1 MFLFKNNL
9 KEHLDIFVNSK
20 HLVVASFFLVLNFIS
35 SLLHK
40 RNVFDLNHVIHWHFP
55 TAFFT
60 IPTSFYCEETC
71 FDFITKLCM
80 WHRAQKA
87 EFGGHGSRL
96 CAPMS
101 PDSLPQKPSLPCALR
116 RLLPEV
122 LLPAFYLMESFPAK
136 LSASSGGLQRGE
148 PPKGA
153 LKKTF
158 PSYPSGVHMIIFLPS
173 IKLDIINYKLN
184 LE

>member
-101 PDSLPQKPSLPCALR
+101 PDSLPQKPSLPCALH

-122 LLPAFYLMESFPAK
+122 LLLHGEFSCKVVSVIRRFAERGTTQGCSQENLPIIS
-136 LSASSGGLQRGE
+136 QRR
-148 PPKGA
+148 PHDYISPI
-153 LKKTF
+153 
-158 PSYPSGVHMIIFLPS
+158 Y
-173 IKLDIINYKLN
+173 
-184 LE
+184 